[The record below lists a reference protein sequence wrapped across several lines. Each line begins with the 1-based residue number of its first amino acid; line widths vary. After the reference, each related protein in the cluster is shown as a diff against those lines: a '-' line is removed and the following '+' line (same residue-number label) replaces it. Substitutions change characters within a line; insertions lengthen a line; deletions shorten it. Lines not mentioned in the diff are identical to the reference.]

1 MSGRVKEEIAGL
13 DATAQA
19 ELVRRGEVSAAELVE
34 GAIERIER
42 LNPSLNAVIH
52 KLYDRARR
60 MAQGPLPE
68 GPFRGVP
75 FLLKDLGG
83 GDSKGDPYH
92 LGTRFLRDAG
102 WKATGTSHLVRRFR
116 EAGLVDVGRT
126 NVPELGAWT
135 TTEPEAYG
143 PTRNPWNPAHS
154 SGGSSGGSAAAVAAG
169 MVPAAHAS
177 DGGGSIRIPASA
189 CGLVGLK
196 PTRGRCSLGPAFGE
210 TWAGM
215 VSEFAVTRS
224 VRDCAALLDAVSGP
238 MPGDPYFAPPP
249 PRPFADALASDPGRL
264 RVGLLV
270 ESALTEVHADCIAA
284 SEGAAR
290 ALVELGHGVEPV
302 SDLGFGV
309 GEDAERIFDVIAA
322 GQARD
327 VERYSQALG
336 RELGPDDLDCDNWQV
351 TERGRGISATAYLA
365 GVEAINHATRAA
377 AEWWDA
383 QQLDLLLTPTL
394 PAPPPP
400 IGELV
405 ADPERPMEG
414 FERSGAF
421 TTFTIPFNVT
431 GQPAISLPLHWNAA
445 GLPIGVQLV
454 ARYGREDLLLAV
466 AARLEETLSWKERR
480 PPLW

>member
-1 MSGRVKEEIAGL
+1 MGARIAEEIAGL

-19 ELVRRGEVSAAELVE
+19 ELVRSGQVSAAELVE
-34 GAIERIER
+34 SAIERIER
-42 LNPSLNAVIH
+42 LDPSLNAVIH
-52 KLYDRARR
+52 KLYERARR
-60 MAQGPLPE
+60 TAAGPLPD

-75 FLLKDLGG
+75 FLIKDLGA
-83 GDSKGDPYH
+83 GDSEGDPYH

-102 WKATGTSHLVRRFR
+102 FKATSTSHLVDRFR
-116 EAGLVDVGRT
+116 AAGLVDVGRT

-196 PTRGRCSLGPAFGE
+196 PSRGRISLGPAYGE

-215 VSEFAVTRS
+215 VAEFAVTRS
-224 VRDCAALLDAVSGP
+224 VRDCAALLDAVAGP

-249 PRPFADALASDPGRL
+249 RRPFSEEVGADPGPL
-264 RVGLLV
+264 RIGLLLQ
-270 ESALTEVHADCIAA
+270 SARAPVHADCVAA
-284 SEGAAR
+284 GESAAR
-290 ALVELGHGVEPV
+290 ALTDLGHRIEPV
-302 SDLGFGV
+302 DERGLQMDD
-309 GEDAERIFDVIAA
+309 EADRIFAIIAA

-327 VERYSQALG
+327 VERFSEALG
-336 RELGPDDLDCDNWQV
+336 RELGSADLDCDNWTV
-351 TERGRGISATAYLA
+351 TEQGRRLSATDYLA
-365 GVEAINHATRAA
+365 GVEAMNRATRAA
-377 AEWWDA
+377 ALWWDA
-383 QQLDLLLTPTL
+383 QELDVLVTPTL
-394 PAPPPP
+394 PAPPAE
-400 IGELV
+400 IGELQP
-405 ADPERPMEG
+405 DPARPMQG
-414 FERSGAF
+414 FERSGAYTAF
-421 TTFTIPFNVT
+421 TVPFNVT

-445 GLPIGVQLV
+445 GLPIGVQIV

-466 AARLEETLSWKERR
+466 AARLEATLPWAERR
-480 PPLW
+480 PALS